1 MAEIN
6 STAQA
11 ASALTG
17 VSDVLSPVFTLWYLQ
32 KNITTDIAP
41 YVTRVT
47 YSDNIKSESD
57 TIEVE
62 LDDTDGRWLDKWYPG
77 KGDTLT
83 LKMGYQGEKLLYSVE
98 STSASS
104 ARGFVRGEFYTQD
117 GVLVASTV
125 QEGVM
130 RNHN

>member
-1 MAEIN
+1 MVACRMTCAFI
-6 STAQA
+6 SICSVTLLILT
-11 ASALTG
+11 SCRVALQPHG
-17 VSDVLSPVFTLWYLQ
+17 IGFLEPGIQ
-32 KNITTDIAP
+32 IA
-41 YVTRVT
+41 
-47 YSDNIKSESD
+47 
-57 TIEVE
+57 TIDHSMWFHRPFNLNE
-62 LDDTDGRWLDKWYPG
+62 W
-77 KGDTLT
+77 
-83 LKMGYQGEKLLYSVE
+83 LLYSVE